1 MTQFK
6 SGDCHDLT
14 LSNLAMTVCLF
25 SGSLKNKKTRV
36 QQVAYPTL
44 AHLTTEIKPVI
55 ASLDAV
61 KAWQSSDY
69 GERTLN

>member
-25 SGSLKNKKTRV
+25 SGCLKNKKTRV
-36 QQVAYPTL
+36 QQVAHPTL
-44 AHLTTEIKPVI
+44 ADGSE
-55 ASLDAV
+55 
-61 KAWQSSDY
+61 
-69 GERTLN
+69 